1 LNINLSICI
10 NDLTDG
16 LSFNNQNQEKILKV
30 LTSKHNIITLLIS
43 NCKNVLL
50 NELNDPYMD
59 QYQLDDTVKTLI
71 VNELEKCTKI
81 HSEILF
87 KVLFKSI
94 LIYFTI
100 LKTIQKEIEGSY
112 YNRNRLNTIQ
122 KYEDQ
127 IASYIIKKVYK
138 HKKQKIAL

>member
-1 LNINLSICI
+1 MNINLSICI

-112 YNRNRLNTIQ
+112 NRNRLNTIQ

>member
-1 LNINLSICI
+1 MNINLSICI

-43 NCKNVLL
+43 NCKNILL

-71 VNELEKCTKI
+71 VNEIEKCTKI
-81 HSEILF
+81 HSTF
-87 KVLFKSI
+87 
-94 LIYFTI
+94 
-100 LKTIQKEIEGSY
+100 
-112 YNRNRLNTIQ
+112 
-122 KYEDQ
+122 
-127 IASYIIKKVYK
+127 
-138 HKKQKIAL
+138 

>member
-1 LNINLSICI
+1 MNINLSICI

-71 VNELEKCTKI
+71 VNEIEKCTKI

-94 LIYFTI
+94 LIYFSI

-112 YNRNRLNTIQ
+112 NRNTIQ

-138 HKKQKIAL
+138 HKKQK

>member
-1 LNINLSICI
+1 M
-10 NDLTDG
+10 T
-16 LSFNNQNQEKILKV
+16 QNQEKILKV

-71 VNELEKCTKI
+71 VNEIEKCTKI

-87 KVLFKSI
+87 KVLFKYI
-94 LIYFTI
+94 LIYFSI

-112 YNRNRLNTIQ
+112 NRNTIQ

-138 HKKQKIAL
+138 HKKIAL

>member
-1 LNINLSICI
+1 MNINLSICI

-71 VNELEKCTKI
+71 VNEIEKCTKI

-94 LIYFTI
+94 LIYFSI

-112 YNRNRLNTIQ
+112 NRNTIQ

-138 HKKQKIAL
+138 HKKIAL

>member
-71 VNELEKCTKI
+71 VNEIEKCTKI

-94 LIYFTI
+94 LIYFSI

-112 YNRNRLNTIQ
+112 NRNTIQ

-138 HKKQKIAL
+138 HKKIAL